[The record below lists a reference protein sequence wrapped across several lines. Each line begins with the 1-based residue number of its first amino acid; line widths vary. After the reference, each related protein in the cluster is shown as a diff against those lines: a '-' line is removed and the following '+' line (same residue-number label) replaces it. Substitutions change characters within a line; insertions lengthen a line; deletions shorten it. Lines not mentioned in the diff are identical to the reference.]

1 MMDSNTIFAVLVG
14 LAIAFLLFRRRGNIS
29 GDEARRLIESGSL
42 LVDVRSPAE
51 FAGGHIEGAINVPL
65 QTLGAN
71 MGKLGDKERPV
82 VVYCAS
88 GVRSS
93 GAASI
98 MKRAGYADVRNLGA
112 MSRW

>member
-1 MMDSNTIFAVLVG
+1 MDSNTIFAVLMGV
-14 LAIAFLLFRRRGNIS
+14 AIVFLLLRRRGNIS
-29 GDEARRLIESGSL
+29 GDEARQLVKSGAL

-71 MGKLGDKERPV
+71 MKKLGDKERPV

-93 GAASI
+93 SAAGMI
-98 MKRAGYADVRNLGA
+98 KGAGYADVRNLGA
-112 MSRW
+112 KSRW